1 MLHDKNGAAVAICV
15 DVSDGMDK
23 SIAGI
28 AELASEANEI
38 ARDLEKVAALKSE
51 NERLSG
57 KNMKLQKRRD
67 VEQEGIEATH
77 AVIEADSRLLEQNEK
92 SIADDRT
99 TQRILEHRII
109 WKQKSKRRAAEW
121 QH

>member
-38 ARDLEKVAALKSE
+38 ARDLEKVLDHAIQQQLQDL
-51 NERLSG
+51 LS
-57 KNMKLQKRRD
+57 
-67 VEQEGIEATH
+67 
-77 AVIEADSRLLEQNEK
+77 
-92 SIADDRT
+92 
-99 TQRILEHRII
+99 
-109 WKQKSKRRAAEW
+109 
-121 QH
+121 

>member
-1 MLHDKNGAAVAICV
+1 
-15 DVSDGMDK
+15 
-23 SIAGI
+23 
-28 AELASEANEI
+28 
-38 ARDLEKVAALKSE
+38 
-51 NERLSG
+51 
-57 KNMKLQKRRD
+57 MKLQKRRD